1 MEANININTEL
12 AESLIPMIRGE
23 VIQLRAR
30 GNNLM
35 LHTNNRSAAGVCFDE
50 ADRLEGLADQIDQ
63 LFPEVDDEG

>member
-1 MEANININTEL
+1 MEANVNITSEL

-35 LHTNNRSAAGVCFDE
+35 TRTNNRSAAQVPFAE
-50 ADRLEGLADQIDQ
+50 ADRLEALANALDV
-63 LFPEVDDEG
+63 LFPVIDDEG

>member
-35 LHTNNRSAAGVCFDE
+35 NRTNNRSAAQVPFAE
-50 ADRLEGLADQIDQ
+50 ADRLEALANQLDE
-63 LFPEVDDEG
+63 LFPVTEDEG